1 MKKLPT
7 NVAEKVYRILEKF
20 ADAKGEYYERE
31 TFIFHFGVIAN
42 TSNSYKLSCMDD
54 SPRTFFC
61 KSDGSMWLD
70 GKGSA
75 KVNPI
80 LRKITKELN
89 SEFELGDFNVI
100 QK

>member
-7 NVAEKVYRILEKF
+7 KVAEKVYRVLEKF
-20 ADAKGEYYERE
+20 AEANSAYYERE
-31 TFIFHFGVIAN
+31 TFIFHFGVVSN
-42 TSNSYKLSCMDD
+42 TSTGYKLACIDG

-61 KSDGSMWLD
+61 KNDGSMWLE
-70 GKGSA
+70 GKGSS

-80 LRKITKELN
+80 LRKITEELN
-89 SEFELGDFNVI
+89 SEFQLEEFSVV